1 MSQASMFDWQWSAGV
16 EGARTMMKVGSYSQL
31 GGFDATNGGSYGQL
45 RAADSQDGSNYGQ
58 QMFRVSVLINAA
70 ALG

>member
-1 MSQASMFDWQWSAGV
+1 
-16 EGARTMMKVGSYSQL
+16 MMKVGSYSQL